1 MKSTRREWFRLAGF
15 GAVTRIVGGL
25 GALAQETGFNDGQR
39 RIARVIGEYEAQ
51 GFHRTATAV
60 DEESGRWLV
69 DQVRQ
74 AGLPATLEPFPVKRV
89 DLQTCACTIA
99 NRRIDGIPLFDA
111 PFTSAEGIRGRLG
124 ALDSDAEIGLAET
137 AVNRAAVGPL
147 GEARRANR
155 HRAII
160 AVTQGRKPGLCPS
173 NADSFLSPFGPPTLQ
188 VSSEEGEWLAD
199 RARQGSEAHVVA
211 HVTRTPSTAL
221 NVTTELK
228 GVEPALAPLVV
239 MTPRSGWYTCG
250 SERGGGIACW
260 LEIIRG
266 MATSRTRRS
275 VVFVASSGHELGHLG
290 IDAFIAKRA
299 GIVKNAIAW
308 LHLGANIGAATRS
321 TDVRLQASDDEL
333 DQTFTNALQSVGIK
347 VAERAARSAVPSGE
361 AGAVYRGGGRYAS
374 AICANTLFHNIADRG
389 PEATSPQ
396 AVAKFSS
403 AFIAV
408 TRSIAGTVGLS
419 SGDGTAS
426 RCLLALR
433 CSLSD
438 GYVFRRGEPCLF
450 LGVVL

>member
-1 MKSTRREWFRLAGF
+1 MISTRREWLRLAGC
-15 GAVTRIVGGL
+15 GAVTAVVGEL
-25 GALAQETGFNDGQR
+25 GTLAQDIGLSDSER
-39 RIARVIGEYEAQ
+39 RIARVISEYESQ

-60 DEESGRWLV
+60 DGESGRWLA

-74 AGLPATLEPFPVKRV
+74 AGLPATLEPFPVERV

-111 PFTSAEGIRGRLG
+111 RFTSAEGIRGRLG

-137 AVNRAAVGPL
+137 AVNRAGTGPL

-155 HRAII
+155 HRAIL
-160 AVTQGRKPGLCPS
+160 AVTQVRPGRKPGLCPS
-173 NADSFLSPFGPPTLQ
+173 NADRFLRPFGPPVLQ
-188 VSSEEGEWLAD
+188 VSSEEGAWLED
-199 RARQGSEAHVVA
+199 RARRGSEAHVVA
-211 HVTRTPSTAL
+211 HATRSPSTAF

-250 SERGGGIACW
+250 SERGGGIASW

-266 MATSRTRRS
+266 LAISRTRRS

-290 IDAFIAKRA
+290 IDAFIAKRP

-308 LHLGANIGAATRS
+308 LHLGANIGAATLS

-333 DQTFTNALQSVGIK
+333 DQTVTNALQSVGIK
-347 VAERAARSAVPSGE
+347 VAQRAARSAVPSGE
-361 AGAVYRGGGRYAS
+361 AGVVYRGGGRYAS

-389 PEATSPQ
+389 PEVTSPQ
-396 AVAKFSS
+396 AVEKFSI

-408 TRSIAGTVGLS
+408 ARSIVGS
-419 SGDGTAS
+419 A
-426 RCLLALR
+426 
-433 CSLSD
+433 
-438 GYVFRRGEPCLF
+438 
-450 LGVVL
+450 